1 MVFEINDD
9 SPSSTS
15 ADSALVLRVAVRRR
29 LPVTA
34 RRGAPTRSPRENG
47 PARADIVRKRVVGLK
62 GRVPSRKSQA
72 KHILSLTSR
81 HAGMDDDAA
90 LAREVRELREGE
102 RLVVDALRQNG
113 TFDSLRKRLVEDASA
128 KNELREVVAT
138 ALANSD
144 LLKSLDPSRKMSE
157 KEMVDAL
164 RHELEDEVMTA
175 FSKELWD
182 LMTDEQEGLGRELY
196 EAVYAAR
203 ERLKKT

>member
-9 SPSSTS
+9 SASSTS

-102 RLVVDALRQNG
+102 RLVVDALRQDG

>member
-15 ADSALVLRVAVRRR
+15 ADSALVLRLAVRRR

-102 RLVVDALRQNG
+102 RLVVDALRQDG

>member
-1 MVFEINDD
+1 
-9 SPSSTS
+9 
-15 ADSALVLRVAVRRR
+15 
-29 LPVTA
+29 
-34 RRGAPTRSPRENG
+34 
-47 PARADIVRKRVVGLK
+47 
-62 GRVPSRKSQA
+62 
-72 KHILSLTSR
+72 
-81 HAGMDDDAA
+81 MDDDAA

-102 RLVVDALRQNG
+102 RLVVDALRQDG

>member
-102 RLVVDALRQNG
+102 RLVVDALRQDG

>member
-102 RLVVDALRQNG
+102 RLVVDALRQDG

-196 EAVYAAR
+196 EAVYATR

>member
-15 ADSALVLRVAVRRR
+15 ADSALVLRLAVRRC

-102 RLVVDALRQNG
+102 RLVVDALRQDG

>member
-102 RLVVDALRQNG
+102 RLVVDALRQDG

-182 LMTDEQEGLGRELY
+182 LMTDEQEGLRRELY

>member
-1 MVFEINDD
+1 VVFEINDD

-15 ADSALVLRVAVRRR
+15 ADSALVLRLAVRRR

-102 RLVVDALRQNG
+102 RLVVDALRQDG